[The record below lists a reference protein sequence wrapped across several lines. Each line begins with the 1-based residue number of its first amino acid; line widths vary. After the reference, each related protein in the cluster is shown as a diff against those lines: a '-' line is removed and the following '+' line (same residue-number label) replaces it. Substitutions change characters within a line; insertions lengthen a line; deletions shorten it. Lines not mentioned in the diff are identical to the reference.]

1 MKLLYDNN
9 LYDCSWK
16 SKMKTDYWYNMAI
29 VKVKARMPI
38 QKYKKIILDIRIKNE
53 EIQSGLKRGTENE
66 FDFSILINDGEF
78 IHWLGRDS
86 ESVELWKFNSFLE
99 RISYTSQFN
108 DGTVVVNFDLL
119 IKEQS
124 LCDKSQLREVLLN
137 QLV

>member
-1 MKLLYDNN
+1 
-9 LYDCSWK
+9 
-16 SKMKTDYWYNMAI
+16 MAI

-78 IHWLGRDS
+78 IDWLGRDS
-86 ESVELWKFNSFLE
+86 ESAELWEFNSFLE